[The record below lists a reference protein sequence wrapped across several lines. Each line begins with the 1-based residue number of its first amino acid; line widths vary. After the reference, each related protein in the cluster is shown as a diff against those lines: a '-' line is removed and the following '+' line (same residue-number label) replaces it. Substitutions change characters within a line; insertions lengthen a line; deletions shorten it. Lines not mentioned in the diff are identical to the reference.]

1 MHVNALWA
9 ADKLQAQLQHG
20 LHGEHRPA
28 QQHRR
33 RSRHLAPVNDD
44 RYKDTVLANAAAAAL
59 LNLILE
65 HVIVVHNTVV
75 GQTQKVPFAANG
87 ITHDLGLVE
96 QCLGVLDQLF
106 FVAAAGPLRQEAV
119 HKIDVALRPRL
130 GFLVR
135 GNQARTQIR
144 WRRRDTAAVTLCS
157 SFLPAAGVAAAP
169 YLHPASP
176 SYGYYGPNTFQDP
189 TKWNGDH
196 VLAGGMQEWAAED
209 AAQHALNL
217 ANWRI
222 KLLQAK
228 LEQAKLASQ
237 VMNVGDEQ
245 TNYLLARKQ
254 VAQPAELQL
263 KAMKRQLV
271 SLVGT
276 TSKEIHAL
284 TERAAQQG
292 QRASR
297 HPRRSTVLRTRSSKH
312 SHESYKSKLEALK
325 KSTDKKLAD
334 ILAQIDKISN

>member
-1 MHVNALWA
+1 MRTERPRALE
-9 ADKLQAQLQHG
+9 L
-20 LHGEHRPA
+20 
-28 QQHRR
+28 
-33 RSRHLAPVNDD
+33 
-44 RYKDTVLANAAAAAL
+44 VLAGAASLAL
-59 LNLILE
+59 LCL
-65 HVIVVHNTVV
+65 VHS
-75 GQTQKVPFAANG
+75 
-87 ITHDLGLVE
+87 
-96 QCLGVLDQLF
+96 
-106 FVAAAGPLRQEAV
+106 
-119 HKIDVALRPRL
+119 
-130 GFLVR
+130 VR
-135 GNQARTQIR
+135 GVTARTELADVSVDTSSLPSYYGGQSLANPATSYPDMGIAGASSLAATNPSMNVVPGQQLG
-144 WRRRDTAAVTLCS
+144 DMCGGSTAAVTLCS

>member
-1 MHVNALWA
+1 MVASRWQTRPPREFQLLSASIPFLRLLWLSQAWAQPAVAEYQWKPLSLILPVAIRYPDMGIAGASSLA
-9 ADKLQAQLQHG
+9 ATNPSMNVVPGQQLG
-20 LHGEHRPA
+20 DMCGG
-28 QQHRR
+28 
-33 RSRHLAPVNDD
+33 RSVTKTP
-44 RYKDTVLANAAAAAL
+44 TITSAACSAL
-59 LNLILE
+59 LCF
-65 HVIVVHNTVV
+65 T
-75 GQTQKVPFAANG
+75 
-87 ITHDLGLVE
+87 
-96 QCLGVLDQLF
+96 LF
-106 FVAAAGPLRQEAV
+106 LRVDTCSASLTDSFCDSTMLPSAP
-119 HKIDVALRPRL
+119 KPSS
-130 GFLVR
+130 GS
-135 GNQARTQIR
+135 GS
-144 WRRRDTAAVTLCS
+144 TAAVTLCS

-284 TERAAQQG
+284 TEKAAQQG